1 MLETKRSETS
11 VNMPKE
17 IWWLVIG
24 MAINITGASFLWP
37 LNTIYMNEELDKS
50 LSTAGLVLMVNSFG
64 MIVGNLLGG
73 TLFDKLGGYRTIML
87 GTIVSLCA
95 TILLNFFHGWPW
107 YAIWL
112 IMLGFGGGM
121 IIPAIY
127 AMAGA
132 VWPQGGRQ
140 TFNAIYLAQNIGVA
154 LGAALG
160 GFVAELS
167 FNYIFMANLAMYV
180 IFFFIALFQF
190 NMDYQATV
198 KHQETLENVAHIQNK
213 KHFTA
218 LILLC
223 VMFALCWI
231 AYVQWQTTIASFT
244 QSIGISMSQYSLLWT
259 VNGVLILVGQPLILP
274 IIHLIKG
281 QLKKQLYFGLVVF
294 ILSFFVTSFATSF
307 SIFVVGM
314 VIMTFAEMFV
324 WPAVPTIANNLA
336 PKGREGVYQGI
347 VNSAST
353 VGKAFGPLVGGI
365 LVDVFNMQIMFLSM
379 IGLLVIAMAFLTIY
393 DRKVDPKTLYR

>member
-1 MLETKRSETS
+1 MD
-11 VNMPKE
+11 MPKE

-324 WPAVPTIANNLA
+324 WPAVPTIANSLA

>member
-1 MLETKRSETS
+1 M
-11 VNMPKE
+11 NMPKE

-281 QLKKQLYFGLVVF
+281 QLKKQLYIGLVIF

>member
-1 MLETKRSETS
+1 M
-11 VNMPKE
+11 NMPKE

-167 FNYIFMANLAMYV
+167 FNYIFMANLAIYV

>member
-1 MLETKRSETS
+1 M
-11 VNMPKE
+11 NMPKE

-37 LNTIYMNEELDKS
+37 LNTIYMNEKLDKS

>member
-1 MLETKRSETS
+1 M
-11 VNMPKE
+11 NMPKE

-324 WPAVPTIANNLA
+324 WPAVPTIANKLA

>member
-1 MLETKRSETS
+1 MR
-11 VNMPKE
+11 MPKE
-17 IWWLVIG
+17 IRWLVIG

-37 LNTIYMNEELDKS
+37 LNTIYMNEVLGKS

-64 MIVGNLLGG
+64 MIAGNLLGG
-73 TLFDKLGGYRTIML
+73 SLFDKLGGYRTILL
-87 GTIVSLCA
+87 GTLISLCA
-95 TILLNFFHGWPW
+95 TVLLNILHGWPW

-112 IMLGFGGGM
+112 IVLGFGGGM
-121 IIPAIY
+121 IVPAIY

-154 LGAALG
+154 VGAALG

-180 IFFFIALFQF
+180 VFFIIAIFHF
-190 NMDYQATV
+190 NMDYHATV
-198 KHQETLENVAHIQNK
+198 KQQEVLENVGRVQNK
-213 KHFTA
+213 THFNA
-218 LILLC
+218 LLLLC
-223 VMFALCWI
+223 VMFALCWV

-259 VNGVLILVGQPLILP
+259 VNGVLILVGQPLISP
-274 IIHLIKG
+274 IIQRFKG
-281 QLKKQLYFGLVVF
+281 QLKLQLYFGLVVF

-324 WPAVPTIANNLA
+324 WPAVPTIANLLA

-347 VNSAST
+347 INSAST

-365 LVDVFNMQIMFLSM
+365 LVDLYDMQVMFLSM
-379 IGLLVIAMAFLTIY
+379 IGLLVIAMLFLTIY
-393 DRKVDPKTLYR
+393 DKKLDPKTLYH

>member
-1 MLETKRSETS
+1 M
-11 VNMPKE
+11 NMPKE

-37 LNTIYMNEELDKS
+37 LNTIYMNEKLDKS

-244 QSIGISMSQYSLLWT
+244 QGIGISMSQYSLLWT

-281 QLKKQLYFGLVVF
+281 QLKKQLYIGLVVF

>member
-1 MLETKRSETS
+1 MK
-11 VNMPKE
+11 MPKE

-37 LNTIYMNEELDKS
+37 LNTIYMSQALGKS
-50 LSTAGLVLMVNSFG
+50 LSTAGVVLMVNSFG
-64 MIVGNLLGG
+64 MIAGNLLGG

-87 GTIVSLCA
+87 GTIISLCA
-95 TILLNFFHGWPW
+95 TLLLNLFHGWPW
-107 YAIWL
+107 YAVWL

-154 LGAALG
+154 LGVALG
-160 GFVAELS
+160 GVVAELS

-180 IFFFIALFQF
+180 VFFFIALFNF
-190 NMDYQATV
+190 NMDYHATV
-198 KHQETLENVAHIQNK
+198 KQHETIEEIAHLQNK
-213 KHFTA
+213 KHFNA
-218 LILLC
+218 LLLLC
-223 VMFALCWI
+223 VMFACCWI
-231 AYVQWQTTIASFT
+231 TYVQWQTTIASFT

-259 VNGVLILVGQPLILP
+259 INGVLILIGQPLITP
-274 IIHLIKG
+274 IVQFFKG
-281 QLKKQLYFGLVVF
+281 QLKKQLYFGLFVF
-294 ILSFFVTSFATSF
+294 ILSFLVTSFAKSF
-307 SIFVVGM
+307 SIFVVGI

-324 WPAVPTIANNLA
+324 WPAVPTIANALA
-336 PKGREGVYQGI
+336 PKGRQGVYQGI

-353 VGKAFGPLVGGI
+353 VGKAFGPLIGGI
-365 LVDVFNMQIMFLSM
+365 LVDLFNMQVMFLSM
-379 IGLLVIAMAFLTIY
+379 IGLLVIAMIFLSIY
-393 DRKVDPKTLYR
+393 DRKVDPKILYH

>member
-1 MLETKRSETS
+1 M
-11 VNMPKE
+11 NMPKE

-121 IIPAIY
+121 ITPAIY

>member
-1 MLETKRSETS
+1 M
-11 VNMPKE
+11 NMPKE

-274 IIHLIKG
+274 ITHLIKG

>member
-1 MLETKRSETS
+1 M
-11 VNMPKE
+11 NMPKE

-112 IMLGFGGGM
+112 IILGFGGGM

-132 VWPQGGRQ
+132 MWPQGGRQ

>member
-1 MLETKRSETS
+1 
-11 VNMPKE
+11 MPKE

>member
-1 MLETKRSETS
+1 M
-11 VNMPKE
+11 NMPKE

-127 AMAGA
+127 TMAGA

-365 LVDVFNMQIMFLSM
+365 LVDVFNMQIMFSSM

>member
-1 MLETKRSETS
+1 M
-11 VNMPKE
+11 NMPKE

-324 WPAVPTIANNLA
+324 WPAVPTIAKNLA

>member
-1 MLETKRSETS
+1 MK
-11 VNMPKE
+11 MPKE

-37 LNTIYMNEELDKS
+37 LNTIYMSQALGKS
-50 LSTAGLVLMVNSFG
+50 LSTAGVVLMVNSFG
-64 MIVGNLLGG
+64 MIAGNLLGG

-87 GTIVSLCA
+87 GTVISLCA
-95 TILLNFFHGWPW
+95 TLLLNLFHGWPW
-107 YAIWL
+107 YAVWL

-160 GFVAELS
+160 GVVAELS

-180 IFFFIALFQF
+180 VFFFIALFNF
-190 NMDYQATV
+190 NMDYHATV
-198 KHQETLENVAHIQNK
+198 KQHDTIEEIAHLQNK
-213 KHFTA
+213 KHFNA
-218 LILLC
+218 LLLLC
-223 VMFALCWI
+223 VMFACCWI
-231 AYVQWQTTIASFT
+231 TYVQWQTTIASFT

-259 VNGVLILVGQPLILP
+259 INGVLILIGQPLITP
-274 IIHLIKG
+274 IVQFFKG
-281 QLKKQLYFGLVVF
+281 QLKKQLYFGLFVF
-294 ILSFFVTSFATSF
+294 ILSFLVTSFAKSF
-307 SIFVVGM
+307 SIFVVGI

-324 WPAVPTIANNLA
+324 WPAVPTIANALA
-336 PKGREGVYQGI
+336 PKGRQGVYQGI

-353 VGKAFGPLVGGI
+353 VGKAFGPLIGGI
-365 LVDVFNMQIMFLSM
+365 LVDLFNMQVMFLSM
-379 IGLLVIAMAFLTIY
+379 IGLLVIAMIFLSIY
-393 DRKVDPKTLYR
+393 DRKVDPKILYH

>member
-1 MLETKRSETS
+1 M
-11 VNMPKE
+11 NMPKE

-140 TFNAIYLAQNIGVA
+140 TFNAIYLVQNIGVA

>member
-1 MLETKRSETS
+1 
-11 VNMPKE
+11 MPKE

-336 PKGREGVYQGI
+336 PKGREGVYQGV

>member
-1 MLETKRSETS
+1 M
-11 VNMPKE
+11 NMPKE

-64 MIVGNLLGG
+64 MIVGNILGG

>member
-1 MLETKRSETS
+1 M
-11 VNMPKE
+11 NMPKE

-393 DRKVDPKTLYR
+393 DRKVDPKTVYR

>member
-1 MLETKRSETS
+1 M
-11 VNMPKE
+11 NMPKE

-37 LNTIYMNEELDKS
+37 LNTIYMNEELGKS

-95 TILLNFFHGWPW
+95 TILLNFLHDWPW

-379 IGLLVIAMAFLTIY
+379 IGLLVIAIVFLTIY
-393 DRKVDPKTLYR
+393 DRKVDPKALYR

>member
-1 MLETKRSETS
+1 M
-11 VNMPKE
+11 NMPKE

-24 MAINITGASFLWP
+24 TAINITGASFLWP

>member
-1 MLETKRSETS
+1 M
-11 VNMPKE
+11 NMPKE

-127 AMAGA
+127 AMAGV

>member
-1 MLETKRSETS
+1 M
-11 VNMPKE
+11 NMPKE

-336 PKGREGVYQGI
+336 PKGREGVYQGV

>member
-1 MLETKRSETS
+1 M
-11 VNMPKE
+11 NMPKE

-281 QLKKQLYFGLVVF
+281 QLKKQLYIGLVVF

-336 PKGREGVYQGI
+336 PKGREGVYQGV

>member
-1 MLETKRSETS
+1 M
-11 VNMPKE
+11 NMPKE

-167 FNYIFMANLAMYV
+167 FNYIFIANLAMYV

>member
-1 MLETKRSETS
+1 M
-11 VNMPKE
+11 NMPKE

-127 AMAGA
+127 TMAGA

-393 DRKVDPKTLYR
+393 DRKVDPKTLHR

>member
-1 MLETKRSETS
+1 M
-11 VNMPKE
+11 NMPKE

-336 PKGREGVYQGI
+336 SKGREGVYQGI

>member
-1 MLETKRSETS
+1 M
-11 VNMPKE
+11 NMPKE
-17 IWWLVIG
+17 LWWLVIG

>member
-1 MLETKRSETS
+1 M
-11 VNMPKE
+11 NMPKE

-379 IGLLVIAMAFLTIY
+379 IGLLVIDMAFLTIY

>member
-1 MLETKRSETS
+1 M
-11 VNMPKE
+11 NMPKE

-121 IIPAIY
+121 ILPAIY

>member
-1 MLETKRSETS
+1 M
-11 VNMPKE
+11 NMPKE

-127 AMAGA
+127 AMTGA

>member
-1 MLETKRSETS
+1 M
-11 VNMPKE
+11 NMPKE

-24 MAINITGASFLWP
+24 IAINITGASFLWP

>member
-1 MLETKRSETS
+1 M
-11 VNMPKE
+11 NMPKE

-132 VWPQGGRQ
+132 VWSQGGRQ

>member
-1 MLETKRSETS
+1 M
-11 VNMPKE
+11 NMPKE

-167 FNYIFMANLAMYV
+167 FNYIFMANLAMCV